1 MRKNGISLVELI
13 VASAILAV
21 MMAVSLQLLGLV
33 ASGRKAVQQRQTA
46 VREAGNFMQ
55 RASALPWDKL
65 DQQTLEGF
73 SLSGNTADELQD
85 ARLIVTVL
93 ETPSAEL
100 KTKRISISITWKD
113 NKGQLVAPVKLT
125 AWRHQ

>member
-1 MRKNGISLVELI
+1 MELI

-33 ASGRKAVQQRQTA
+33 ASGRKAVRQRQTA
-46 VREAGNFMQ
+46 VREAGNLMQ

-73 SLSGNTADELQD
+73 SLAENIADELQD
-85 ARLIVTVL
+85 VRLIVTVV
-93 ETPSAEL
+93 ETPAAEL
-100 KTKRISISITWKD
+100 KTKRISISIGWKD